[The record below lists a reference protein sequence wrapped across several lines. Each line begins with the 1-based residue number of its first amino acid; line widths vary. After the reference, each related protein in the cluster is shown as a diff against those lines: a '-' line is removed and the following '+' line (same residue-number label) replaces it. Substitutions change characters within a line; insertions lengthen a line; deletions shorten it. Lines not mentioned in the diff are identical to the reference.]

1 MCAVLTEDIVR
12 LSRIGIARELGCKS
26 GVVITGTLMVE
37 YEHVMCCRFCLTN
50 GRLATTVTTSPLT
63 RNALDSPVYPHS
75 HSALL
80 SDVLCLTEISRVCK
94 KMADGLALGE
104 IRNSQRPGRRGEK
117 TYGKKKP
124 NMAHTMALH
133 FDLFGGGNE
142 NNLAHKTAQMTVV
155 EQTPSPE
162 PPVDV
167 DVNGTMP
174 EEKLPTKSR
183 PENPIDLNPRLR
195 GRRKATA
202 SRKVVVSTGRYPMA
216 RMAAD

>member
-1 MCAVLTEDIVR
+1 MR
-12 LSRIGIARELGCKS
+12 
-26 GVVITGTLMVE
+26 
-37 YEHVMCCRFCLTN
+37 CRFCLTN

-80 SDVLCLTEISRVCK
+80 SDVLCLTEISRVWK
-94 KMADGLALGE
+94 KMADGFALGE

-133 FDLFGGGNE
+133 FDLFGRGNE
-142 NNLAHKTAQMTVV
+142 NSLAQKTAQITVM
-155 EQTPSPE
+155 EQAHSPE

-167 DVNGTMP
+167 DATMP
-174 EEKLPTKSR
+174 EEKLPTRSR
-183 PENPIDLNPRLR
+183 PENPTDLNPRLR

-202 SRKVVVSTGRYPMA
+202 SRKVVVSIGRCPMA